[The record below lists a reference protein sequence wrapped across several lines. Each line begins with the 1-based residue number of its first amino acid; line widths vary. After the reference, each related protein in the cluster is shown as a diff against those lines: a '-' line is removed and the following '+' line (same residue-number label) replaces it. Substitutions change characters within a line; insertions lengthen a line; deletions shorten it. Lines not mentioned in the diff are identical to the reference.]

1 MNRLILPLLIACT
14 LLLLLL
20 LSHFNHVQLFA
31 TLWTTA
37 CQAPLSIGF
46 SRQEYWGGFLFP
58 PLGDLPDPEI
68 EPTSLL
74 VSCLGR
80 WVSLPLAPPEKPMLI
95 RLNIFTIR
103 LIRLNIFTVRHNM
116 TDVTKDTTFPK
127 VEVTFIARFHIHHQD
142 YG

>member
-1 MNRLILPLLIACT
+1 MNRLILPLLTACM
-14 LLLLLL
+14 LLLLL
-20 LSHFNHVQLFA
+20 LSHFNRVQLFA

-58 PLGDLPDPEI
+58 PPGDLPDPEI
-68 EPTSLL
+68 KPTSLL

-80 WVSLPLAPPEKPMLI
+80 WVSLPLAPPAKPMLI

-103 LIRLNIFTVRHNM
+103 LIRWNIFTIRHNM

-127 VEVTFIARFHIHHQD
+127 VEVTFIARFHIHYQD
-142 YG
+142 HG

>member
-1 MNRLILPLLIACT
+1 MNRLTLPSLTACM
-14 LLLLLL
+14 LLLLN
-20 LSHFNHVQLFA
+20 HFSRLQLFVP
-31 TLWTTA
+31 LWTVA

-58 PLGDLPDPEI
+58 PPGDLPDPEI

-80 WVSLPLAPPEKPMLI
+80 WVSLPLAPPGKPMLI
-95 RLNIFTIR
+95 RLNIFTTR
-103 LIRLNIFTVRHNM
+103 LIRLNIFTIWHNM

-127 VEVTFIARFHIHHQD
+127 VQVTFIERFQVHYQN